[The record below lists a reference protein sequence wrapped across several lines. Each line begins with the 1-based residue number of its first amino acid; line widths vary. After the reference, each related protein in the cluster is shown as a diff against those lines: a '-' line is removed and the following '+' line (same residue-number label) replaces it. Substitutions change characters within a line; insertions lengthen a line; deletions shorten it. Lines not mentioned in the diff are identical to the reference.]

1 MQFTKSSLGTT
12 LLGFSSIGFALPLY
26 LLLLSGFPTVDGFKV
41 CSMIFVQ
48 IVSGSIIWAHVMHP
62 RQVDIVEG
70 VGMGLALGSILTVIG
85 HQLLLPTALSKF
97 GWLLPVV
104 VAAIVFATSQST
116 KGSFK
121 NFVLEDVSGL
131 FFVAFAIV
139 LILKQWWWLLPL
151 SLPTGLALYL
161 LSNSGKNKLRNFVRP
176 AWLIIATIFVAATLL
191 MVYLRQLNLDWWIR
205 SWDVTYFESKSYSI
219 AKFGPSE
226 NISLLGYP
234 MNYHWLGIAWIGTV
248 SVVNNLSSW
257 LSIAQVAPV
266 YSMVS
271 ISCLIWA
278 IGRRVGKNLY
288 HPFALI
294 FIFVFGTPTL
304 SPANPPNII
313 AMIWAI
319 SALLIAYDFF
329 ASGNSKLLVP
339 FAVLSIAALAGK
351 VSAGFVILG
360 AFTITDIY
368 RTFSQQKSLIQCAM
382 RNIVLAAISLAAFYL
397 IIGGPNR
404 LGNNTFKLS
413 YKGPGLFFG
422 VDSERNPL
430 IFMLGTFGVSTGL
443 FQILI
448 ISLVA
453 LKWQIGDKNI
463 LIFCIAAFAA
473 GYLPFLIATD
483 EGMAY
488 FISNALNFAGVGAAV
503 ALIGIVQFLDKEK
516 LISKLQIL
524 SAALIGL
531 VLAKI
536 WISIYEFNWRE
547 IIDFRGGPTPILVAI
562 LLCSVTSY
570 WLATYVVLL
579 HPPIGSKQLLVKTRV
594 MIFSIVLLSANVLP
608 KFFDHLINIPSKSHS
623 QVQVPYVGSRNIQ
636 DASSWVQSN
645 VPQTSVFATNKFC
658 LEDRARL
665 CIDPKFFGVSSTTK
679 HRVLVEGPYYVVGG
693 LYFTNQNDVTDRSQT
708 PLWVKERLD
717 LSRGFADKPKLEIA
731 ARLRELGVDWFYLFL
746 DNTENRN
753 WQPYATVEYQNSEVA
768 ILKLADPN
776 P

>member
-1 MQFTKSSLGTT
+1 MQLTKKPLGTT

-26 LLLLSGFPTVDGFKV
+26 LLLLSGFPTVDAFKV
-41 CSMIFVQ
+41 CAMIFVQ

-62 RQVDIVEG
+62 KQVDIIES

-85 HQLLLPTALSKF
+85 HQLLLPTALNAL

-104 VAAIVFATSQST
+104 VAAIVVATSQST

-139 LILKQWWWLLPL
+139 LLLLQWWWLLPL

-161 LSNSGKNKLRNFVRP
+161 LSNSGKDKLLNFVRP
-176 AWLIIATIFVAATLL
+176 AWLVIAATFIAATLL

-234 MNYHWLGIAWIGTV
+234 LNYHWFGIAWIGTV
-248 SVVNNLSSW
+248 SSVLGLQSW

-266 YSMVS
+266 FSVTA
-271 ISCLIWA
+271 IACLFWA
-278 IGRRVGKNLY
+278 IGKRVGKSNS
-288 HPFALI
+288 HPIVIALI
-294 FIFVFGTPTL
+294 FTFAVGPL

-319 SALLIAYDFF
+319 AASIVAYDFF
-329 ASGNSKLLVP
+329 STQKTTLFMTFS
-339 FAVLSIAALAGK
+339 VLSIAALSGK
-351 VSAGFVILG
+351 VSAGFVVLG
-360 AFTITDIY
+360 AFTILDIY
-368 RTFSQQKSLIQCAM
+368 QTFLQNKGYIRCLI
-382 RNIVLAAISLAAFYL
+382 RNFLLASFSIIAFYL

-413 YKGPGLFFG
+413 YKGPGYFFG
-422 VDSERNPL
+422 VDPGRDSIIYL
-430 IFMLGTFGVSTGL
+430 LGTVGSSLSFL
-443 FQILI
+443 KILMLLI
-448 ISLVA
+448 VCLIYKV
-453 LKWQIGDKNI
+453 GNKNFSI
-463 LIFCIAAFAA
+463 LCLGAFIA
-473 GYLPFLIATD
+473 GYIPFLFVEEDAMT
-483 EGMAY
+483 Y
-488 FISNALNFAGVGAAV
+488 FVSSAMTFAGIGAALLFVSAV
-503 ALIGIVQFLDKEK
+503 AMLRKEI
-516 LISKLQIL
+516 LFSKLQIFSTVL
-524 SAALIGL
+524 TSLM
-531 VLAKI
+531 LAKF
-536 WISIYEFNWRE
+536 WQTLYEINWRE
-547 IIDFRGGPTPILVAI
+547 KVSFRGGPAPILVLVII
-562 LLCSVTSY
+562 LSFISY
-570 WLATYVVLL
+570 WLLMLVILQFSRKNHEQFSFKIRIITFSVLL
-579 HPPIGSKQLLVKTRV
+579 IFANSLPNALSHLYKIQKQSRSDT
-594 MIFSIVLLSANVLP
+594 
-608 KFFDHLINIPSKSHS
+608 
-623 QVQVPYVGSRNIQ
+623 QVPAVGSQSIQ
-636 DASSWVQSN
+636 AASSWVQQS
-645 VPQTSVFATNKFC
+645 TLSDSVFATNKFC

-679 HRVLVEGPYYVVGG
+679 RRVLVEGPYYVVGG

-717 LSRGFADKPKLEIA
+717 LSRGFADKPTLEIA

-753 WQPYATVEYQNSEVA
+753 WQPFATVEYQNSEVA